1 MGKTRVCTP
10 VPLVNVDSE
19 LNRLLTISAKHSGF
33 SSSFPVYLWETE
45 TKEVPDEEAA
55 AALKAEEDAK
65 KKEKEAAEDDDEAV
79 IEDEDDEKKDANPP
93 PAPMKYVTIE
103 RWSHINAQPPL
114 WQRDPKNI
122 TDGEAALVILS
133 SDTHS

>member
-1 MGKTRVCTP
+1 MRDG
-10 VPLVNVDSE
+10 E
-19 LNRLLTISAKHSGF
+19 LNWLPTFSAKHSGF

-55 AALKAEEDAK
+55 VALKAEEDAK
-65 KKEKEAAEDDDEAV
+65 KIEKEAVEDEDEAV
-79 IEDEDDEKKDANPP
+79 IEDEDDEKKDVNPP
-93 PAPMKYVTIE
+93 PTPMKNVTVQ

-122 TDGEAALVILS
+122 TDGKATLLS
-133 SDTHS
+133 